1 VTVAFR
7 SRIGR
12 LVVPAA
18 LVVAVVG
25 GATLAITSAACHGKS
40 KPVVDARRVDDAP
53 HDGAHRDGAPGDAPT
68 DTPLV

>member
-1 VTVAFR
+1 VTVASS

-18 LVVAVVG
+18 LVVTIVG
-25 GATLAITSAACHGKS
+25 GATLAITSAACHGTS
-40 KPVVDARRVDDAP
+40 KPIVDARRVDDAP
-53 HDGAHRDGAPGDAPT
+53 RDGARHDGAPGDAPT